1 MRGRREN
8 VKGLEIDQTNKHIEK
23 LKHEQINR
31 EIPENSKTIKMKF
44 KWQTDEEMKGK
55 KNIEK

>member
-8 VKGLEIDQTNKHIEK
+8 VKGREIDQTNKHIEK
-23 LKHEQINR
+23 LKHKQSNR
-31 EIPENSKTIKMKF
+31 EIPENNKMSEMKF